1 MINFRVLK
9 QVFPIFSLFCQFY
22 FTLLMYSSSSIGFV
36 HVDACGGC
44 VILERRGTRE
54 VSRLAWFALKE
65 LLQTQESMF
74 SLA

>member
-1 MINFRVLK
+1 
-9 QVFPIFSLFCQFY
+9 
-22 FTLLMYSSSSIGFV
+22 MY
-36 HVDACGGC
+36 VDACGGS

-54 VSRLAWFALKE
+54 VSHYAWFALRE